1 MKMMLSGLKDL
12 FAKRFSA
19 LRLAV
24 VDPALKKALK
34 KRDKGHGTRDR
45 KNEAATEFIASL
57 KLPDGKAYDW
67 QGHEDLKAIAEDNAQ
82 IVIVEKAAQKG
93 VTELMLR
100 LQFWLCQQGYSSA
113 YFLSSLRF
121 LRMQVQRRVEPL
133 IRANPVLQK
142 ALVEGAERELL
153 GEEEEEV
160 EGLPKKYRLR
170 DNLYLKRLWNGW
182 LLYMPVQSEADV
194 RMFPLD
200 AIFVDEVETLKPE
213 LADALQE
220 RLYHSPLKWERWF
233 SQPTVAGYGID
244 ERFAMTDQRYFH
256 FKCEKCKRWFAMEEH
271 FPKVLMATIEGKAVL
286 WGGDWDATQWDR
298 RWQFSYCCPFCQ
310 SLIPS
315 LQSLTKEWVAKY
327 PDRDAHGYHL
337 TQLYSATM
345 TATDVAR
352 LWHQSQ
358 FSLRRKE
365 RFFNSVL
372 GLPYSGGERQPIT
385 AEKVVYGTHELGILS
400 ELNRRY
406 AGLDV
411 GDKLH
416 LVVLEQLPDGTLAIV
431 WAEEVSG
438 VDKWEKVAQKVRSLK
453 VSAIAINAMPYKDSA
468 KKLIRSIAPE
478 IKGILVYDTGG
489 QKMSIGEEDK
499 ETGQPIK
506 TISIPRVEL
515 MDGTVDA
522 VLSGRII
529 FPRKGLAITEQILRH
544 LQNYIVE
551 ITEDGKRDYAKGRED
566 HFGRAIDYARIVVD
580 TARALRAMPAERFR
594 ADWFAGTPLAPS
606 LGGVSW

>member
-1 MKMMLSGLKDL
+1 
-12 FAKRFSA
+12 
-19 LRLAV
+19 
-24 VDPALKKALK
+24 LKKVLK
-34 KRDKGHGTRDR
+34 SKGRGTRDEGGGGEGR
-45 KNEAATEFIASL
+45 GRPTEFIASL
-57 KLPDGKAYDW
+57 KLPDGKEFRWD
-67 QGHEDLKAIAEDNAQ
+67 GHEDLRAIAEDNGQ
-82 IVIVEKAAQKG
+82 VVIVEKAAQKG

-100 LQFWLCQQGYSSA
+100 IQFYLCRQGFSSA

-121 LRMQVQRRVEPL
+121 LRLQVQRRVEPL
-133 IRANPVLQK
+133 IRANPILQK

-153 GEEEEEV
+153 GEEEEV

-170 DNLYLKRLWNGW
+170 DNLYLKRLWDGW

-200 AIFVDEVETLKPE
+200 AIFVDEVETLNPT
-213 LADALQE
+213 LTDALQE

-244 ERFAMTDQRYFH
+244 ERFAMTDQRYWH
-256 FKCEKCKRWFAMEEH
+256 LRCPKCKQWFAMEEN
-271 FPKVLMATIEGKAVL
+271 FPKVLMATVGGKSVL
-286 WGGDWDATQWDR
+286 WGDDWDATTFDR

-310 SLIPS
+310 SLIPNPLS
-315 LQSLTKEWVAKY
+315 LEKQWVAKY
-327 PDRDAHGYHL
+327 PERDAHGYHL

-352 LWHQSQ
+352 LWHQAQ

-385 AEKVVYGTHELGILS
+385 PEKVLYGSHDLGILS
-400 ELNRRY
+400 EMNRRF

-416 LVVLEQLPDGTLAIV
+416 LVVLEQLPDSVLALV
-431 WAEEVSG
+431 WAEEISG
-438 VDKWEKVAQKVRSLK
+438 IDKWERVAQKVRSLK
-453 VSAIAINAMPYKDSA
+453 VSTIAVNAMPYKDSA
-468 KKLIRSIAPE
+468 KKLLRSLAPE
-478 IKGILVYDTGG
+478 IKGVLVYDTGG

-529 FPRKGLAITEQILRH
+529 FPRKGLAITEQVVRH

-551 ITEDGKRDYAKGRED
+551 IDENGKRDYAKGRED
-566 HFGRAIDYARIVVD
+566 HFGRAIDYARIVVE
-580 TARALRAMPAERFR
+580 TARALRAMPAEPIR
-594 ADWFAGTPLAPS
+594 ADWFAGTPFVPA

>member
-1 MKMMLSGLKDL
+1 L
-12 FAKRFSA
+12 FGKRFSV
-19 LRLAV
+19 LSV

-34 KRDKGHGTRDR
+34 RRKGETEKGR
-45 KNEAATEFIASL
+45 KEESLTEFIAAL
-57 KLPDGKAYDW
+57 RLPDGKEFRWD
-67 QGHEDLKAIAEDNAQ
+67 GHEDLKAIAEDNAQ
-82 IVIVEKAAQKG
+82 VVIVEKAAQKG

-100 LQFWLCQQGYSSA
+100 LQFWLCKQGYSSA

-133 IRANPVLQK
+133 IRANPILQK
-142 ALVEGAERELL
+142 ALVEGAEKELL
-153 GEEEEEV
+153 GEEEEV
-160 EGLPKKYRLR
+160 EGLPRKYRLR
-170 DNLYLKRLWNGW
+170 DNLYLKRLWEGW

-200 AIFVDEVETLKPE
+200 AIFVDEVETLNPS
-213 LADALQE
+213 LTDALQE

-244 ERFAMTDQRYFH
+244 ERFAMTDQRYWH
-256 FKCEKCKRWFAMEEH
+256 LKCPKCKQWFAMEEH
-271 FPKVLMATIEGKAVL
+271 FPKVLTATVEDKPAL
-286 WGGDWDATQWDR
+286 WGGDWDATTWDG
-298 RWQFSYCCPFCQ
+298 RWKFSYCCPFCQ
-310 SLIPS
+310 SLIVNP
-315 LQSLTKEWVAKY
+315 QSLEKEWVAKY
-327 PDRDAHGYHL
+327 PERDAHGYHL

-352 LWHQSQ
+352 LWHQAQ

-365 RFFNSVL
+365 RFFNSIL

-385 AEKVVYGTHELGILS
+385 AEKCVYGTHDLGILA
-400 ELNRRY
+400 EFNRRF

-411 GDKLH
+411 GDRLH
-416 LVVLEQLPDGTLAIV
+416 LVILEQLPDGVLALI
-431 WAEEVSG
+431 WAEEISG
-438 VDKWEKVAQKVRSLK
+438 MDKWERVAQKVRSLK
-453 VSAIAINAMPYKDSA
+453 VSAIAVNAMPYKDSA
-468 KKLIRSIAPE
+468 KKLLRQLAPE
-478 IKGILVYDTGG
+478 IKGVLVYDTGG
-489 QKMSIGEEDK
+489 QRMSIGEEDK

-529 FPRKGLAITEQILRH
+529 FPRKNLPITEQVVKH
-544 LQNYIVE
+544 LQNYIIE
-551 ITEDGKRDYAKGRED
+551 IDETGKRDYAKGRED

-580 TARALRAMPAERFR
+580 TARALKAMPAEPIRT
-594 ADWFAGTPLAPS
+594 DWFAGTPLAPS

>member
-1 MKMMLSGLKDL
+1 M
-12 FAKRFSA
+12 
-19 LRLAV
+19 
-24 VDPALKKALK
+24 DPALKKVLK
-34 KRDKGHGTRDR
+34 SKGRGTRDEGGGGEGR
-45 KNEAATEFIASL
+45 GRPTEFIASL
-57 KLPDGKAYDW
+57 KLPDGKEFRWD
-67 QGHEDLKAIAEDNAQ
+67 GHEDLRAIAEDNAQ
-82 IVIVEKAAQKG
+82 VVIVEKAAQKG

-100 LQFWLCQQGYSSA
+100 IQFYLCRQGFSSA

-121 LRMQVQRRVEPL
+121 LRLQVQRRVEPL
-133 IRANPVLQK
+133 IRANPILQK

-153 GEEEEEV
+153 GEEEEV

-170 DNLYLKRLWNGW
+170 DNLYLKRLWDGW

-200 AIFVDEVETLKPE
+200 AIFVDEVETLNPT
-213 LADALQE
+213 LTDALQE

-244 ERFAMTDQRYFH
+244 ERFAMTDQRYWH
-256 FKCEKCKRWFAMEEH
+256 LRCPKCKQWFAMEEN
-271 FPKVLMATIEGKAVL
+271 FPKVLMATVGGKSVL
-286 WGGDWDATQWDR
+286 WGDDWDATTFDR

-310 SLIPS
+310 SLIPNPLS
-315 LQSLTKEWVAKY
+315 LEKQWVAKY
-327 PDRDAHGYHL
+327 PERDAHGYHL

-352 LWHQSQ
+352 LWHQAQ

-385 AEKVVYGTHELGILS
+385 PEKVLYGSHDLGILS
-400 ELNRRY
+400 EMNRRF

-416 LVVLEQLPDGTLAIV
+416 LVVLEQLPDSVLALV
-431 WAEEVSG
+431 WAEEISG
-438 VDKWEKVAQKVRSLK
+438 IDKWERVAQKVRSLK
-453 VSAIAINAMPYKDSA
+453 VSTIAVNAMPYKDSA
-468 KKLIRSIAPE
+468 KKLLRSLAPE
-478 IKGILVYDTGG
+478 IKGVLVYDTGG

-529 FPRKGLAITEQILRH
+529 FPRKGLAITEQVVRH

-551 ITEDGKRDYAKGRED
+551 IDENGKRDYAKGRED
-566 HFGRAIDYARIVVD
+566 HFGRAIDYARIVVE
-580 TARALRAMPAERFR
+580 TARALRAMPAEPIR
-594 ADWFAGTPLAPS
+594 ADWFAGTPFVPA

>member
-1 MKMMLSGLKDL
+1 MKMTLKFLRDL
-12 FAKRFSA
+12 FVKRFSVQS
-19 LRLAV
+19 V
-24 VDPALKKALK
+24 VDPALKKAL
-34 KRDKGHGTRDR
+34 RRRGTRER
-45 KNEAATEFIASL
+45 GQGTGNEKVTEFIASL
-57 KLPDGKAYDW
+57 KLPDGKDFRW
-67 QGHEDLKAIAEDNAQ
+67 DGHEDLKAIAEDNAQ
-82 IVIVEKAAQKG
+82 VVIVEKAAQKG

-100 LQFWLCQQGYSSA
+100 IQFYLCRQGFSSA

-121 LRMQVQRRVEPL
+121 LRLQVQRRVEPL
-133 IRANPVLQK
+133 IRANPILQK

-153 GEEEEEV
+153 GEEEEI

-170 DNLYLKRLWNGW
+170 DNLYLKRLWEGW

-200 AIFVDEVETLKPE
+200 AIFVDEVETLNPT
-213 LADALQE
+213 LTDALQE

-244 ERFAMTDQRYFH
+244 ERFAMTDQRYWH
-256 FKCEKCKRWFAMEEH
+256 LRCTRCKQWFAMEEH
-271 FPKVLMATIEGKAVL
+271 FPKVLMATVEGKPVL

-298 RWQFSYCCPFCQ
+298 RWQFVYCCPFCK

-315 LQSLTKEWVAKY
+315 LQSLEKLWVAKY

-352 LWHQSQ
+352 LWHQAQ

-385 AEKVVYGTHELGILS
+385 PEKVLYGSHDLGILS
-400 ELNRRY
+400 EMNRRF

-416 LVVLEQLPDGTLAIV
+416 LVVLEQLPDGVLALV
-431 WAEEVSG
+431 WAEEISG
-438 VDKWEKVAQKVRSLK
+438 IDKWEKVAQKVRSLK
-453 VSAIAINAMPYKDSA
+453 VSAIAVNAMPYKDSA
-468 KKLIRSIAPE
+468 KKLLRQLAPE

-529 FPRKGLAITEQILRH
+529 FPRKGLAITEQVVRH
-544 LQNYIVE
+544 LQNYIIE
-551 ITEDGKRDYAKGRED
+551 IDENGKRDYAKGRED
-566 HFGRAIDYARIVVD
+566 HFGRAIDYARIVAE
-580 TARALRAMPAERFR
+580 TARALRAMPAEPIR
-594 ADWFAGTPLAPS
+594 ADWFAGTPFVPA

>member
-1 MKMMLSGLKDL
+1 MKTMLKFLSGL
-12 FAKRFSA
+12 FGRRFSV
-19 LRLAV
+19 LSV
-24 VDPALKKALK
+24 VDPALKKALRR
-34 KRDKGHGTRDR
+34 KRARDDGRGTSDG
-45 KNEAATEFIASL
+45 EVTEFIASL
-57 KLPDGKAYDW
+57 KLPNGAEFRWD
-67 QGHEDLKAIAEDNAQ
+67 GHEDLKAIAEDNAQ
-82 IVIVEKAAQKG
+82 VVIVEKAAQKG

-100 LQFWLCQQGYSSA
+100 LQFWLCKQGFSSA

-133 IRANPVLQK
+133 IRANPILQK
-142 ALVEGAERELL
+142 ALVEGAERELF
-153 GEEEEEV
+153 GEEEEV

-170 DNLYLKRLWNGW
+170 DNLYLKRLWEGW

-200 AIFVDEVETLKPE
+200 AIFVDEVETLNPS
-213 LADALQE
+213 LTDALQE

-256 FKCEKCKRWFAMEEH
+256 LKCPKCKQWFAMEEN
-271 FPKVLMATIEGKAVL
+271 FPKVLMATIEGKPTL

-298 RWQFSYCCPFCQ
+298 RWQFVYCCPYCKSLINFQ
-310 SLIPS
+310 SLEK
-315 LQSLTKEWVAKY
+315 QWVAKY

-345 TATDVAR
+345 TAMDVAR
-352 LWHQSQ
+352 LWHQAQ

-385 AEKVVYGTHELGILS
+385 AEKVVYGSHDLGILN
-400 ELNRRY
+400 ELNKRF

-411 GDKLH
+411 GDRLH
-416 LVVLEQLPDGTLAIV
+416 LVVLEQLPDGVLAIV
-431 WAEEVSG
+431 WAEEISG
-438 VDKWEKVAQKVRSLK
+438 IDKWERVTQKVRSLK
-453 VSAIAINAMPYKDSA
+453 VSAIAVNAMPYKDSA
-468 KKLIRSIAPE
+468 KKLLRSLTPE
-478 IKGILVYDTGG
+478 IKGVLVYDTGG

-529 FPRKGLAITEQILRH
+529 FPRKNLAITEQIVKH
-544 LQNYIVE
+544 LQNYIIE
-551 ITEDGKRDYAKGRED
+551 IDENGKRDYAKGRED
-566 HFGRAIDYARIVVD
+566 HFGRAIDYARIVVE
-580 TARALRAMPAERFR
+580 TARALRAMPAEPIR
-594 ADWFAGTPLAPS
+594 AEWFAGAPLVPS

>member
-1 MKMMLSGLKDL
+1 MKTMLNALKNL
-12 FAKRFSA
+12 FGKRS
-19 LRLAV
+19 LVLGV
-24 VDPALKKALK
+24 VDPALRKALK
-34 KRDKGHGTRDR
+34 RKGTRDEGR
-45 KNEAATEFIASL
+45 GTKDEGITEFVASL
-57 KLPDGKAYDW
+57 KLPDGKDFRW
-67 QGHEDLKAIAEDNAQ
+67 EGHEDLKAIAEDNAQ

-100 LQFWLCQQGYSSA
+100 VQFWLCKQGFSSA

-121 LRMQVQRRVEPL
+121 LRLQVQRRVEPL

-142 ALVEGAERELL
+142 ALVEGAEKELL
-153 GEEEEEV
+153 GEEEV

-170 DNLYLKRLWNGW
+170 DNLYLKRLWEGW

-200 AIFVDEVETLKPE
+200 AIFVDEVETLNPT
-213 LADALQE
+213 LTDALQE

-233 SQPTVAGYGID
+233 SQPTVTGYGID
-244 ERFAMTDQRYFH
+244 ERFAMTDQRYWH
-256 FKCEKCKRWFAMEEH
+256 LKCPKCKQWFALEEH
-271 FPKVLMATIEGKAVL
+271 FPQVLMATIEGKAVM
-286 WGGDWDATQWDR
+286 WGADWDATQWDR
-298 RWQFSYCCPFCQ
+298 RWQFVYCCPFCKT
-310 SLIPS
+310 LIHSFQP
-315 LQSLTKEWVAKY
+315 LDKQWVAKY

-372 GLPYSGGERQPIT
+372 GLPYSGGERQPISP
-385 AEKVVYGTHELGILS
+385 EKVIYGSHDLGILN
-400 ELNRRY
+400 ELNKRF

-416 LVVLEQLPDGTLAIV
+416 LVVLEQLPDGALALV
-431 WAEEVSG
+431 WAEEISG
-438 VDKWEKVAQKVRSLK
+438 VDKWERVAQKVRSLK
-453 VSAIAINAMPYKDSA
+453 VSAIAVNAMPYKDSA
-468 KKLIRSIAPE
+468 KKLLRQLAPE

-529 FPRKGLAITEQILRH
+529 FPRKNIPITEQVVKH
-544 LQNYIVE
+544 LQNYIIE
-551 ITEDGKRDYAKGRED
+551 IDENGKRDYAKGRED
-566 HFGRAIDYARIVVD
+566 HFGRAIDYARIVVE
-580 TARALRAMPAERFR
+580 TARALRAMPAEPIR
-594 ADWFAGTPLAPS
+594 ADWFAGTPYVPA